1 MDADAALQQMTHV
14 EDLGQ
19 IAISFYP
26 QSRNTGVGKTT
37 GMEGERVL
45 AEKGMGK
52 REWGK
57 KRKGKEGKGIK

>member
-37 GMEGERVL
+37 GMEGGRVL

-52 REWGK
+52 EEKGERREGNK
-57 KRKGKEGKGIK
+57 VS